1 MTVSLRDVAARARV
15 SAKTV
20 SNVVN
25 GRDDEVGPGTR
36 ARVQAVLDE
45 LNYRPNHSA
54 RSLRS
59 GRSGIIALAL
69 PHLDVPYF
77 AELAGN
83 VVRVAEQ
90 RGYLVLIDQ
99 TEGLPARERV
109 VLDGIRPHLVDGVV
123 FSPLAVDRAAV
134 ANRGDD
140 TPIVLLGEAVLDG
153 PADHVGI
160 DNVAVGR
167 LATEHLLSSG
177 RRRIAALGVQP
188 GASNGTADLRERGYR
203 EALLAAGVALDETL
217 LVGAEEY
224 NRRAG
229 AAAMGRLL
237 ASGAEP
243 DAVFCFND
251 LLAHGALRT
260 LLTSGRSVPGD
271 VAVVGVDDIEEDR
284 YSTPSLSS
292 VAPDKLTL
300 AQLAVEAVIDRID
313 GGTGVARDLLAPVE
327 VVIRESSAPVTD
339 QATGKVPDRATAVS
353 ARRTRRPRTAS
364 AR

>member
-1 MTVSLRDVAARARV
+1 MTVSLRDVAVRAKV

-25 GRDDEVGPGTR
+25 GRHDEVGETTR

-83 VVRVAEQ
+83 VVRIAER

-109 VLDGIRPHLVDGVV
+109 VLDGIRPHLVDGVLI
-123 FSPLAVDRAAV
+123 SPLSVDRVTIAA
-134 ANRGDD
+134 RTDG
-140 TPIVLLGEAVLDG
+140 TPLVTLGEAVLDG
-153 PADHVGI
+153 PTDHVGV
-160 DNVAVGR
+160 DNVEVGR
-167 LATEHLLSSG
+167 VATAHLLASG
-177 RRRIAALGVQP
+177 RSRIAALGLQP
-188 GASNGTADLRERGYR
+188 GASNGTAALRERGYR
-203 EALLAAGVALDETL
+203 EALEAAGVVVDERL
-217 LVGAEEY
+217 LVTADEY
-224 NRRAG
+224 NRTG
-229 AAAMGRLL
+229 GSLAAERLL
-237 ASGAEP
+237 AGGADV

-260 LLTSGRSVPGD
+260 LLAAGVRVPDD
-271 VAVVGVDDIEEDR
+271 VALIGVDDIEENR
-284 YSTPSLSS
+284 FTTPSLSS
-292 VAPDKLTL
+292 VAPDKDRI
-300 AQLAVEAVIDRID
+300 AALAVDALIDRIE
-313 GGTGVARDLLAPVE
+313 GRGNGSRNLLAPVA
-327 VVIRESSAPVTD
+327 VVARESTA
-339 QATGKVPDRATAVS
+339 RA
-353 ARRTRRPRTAS
+353 
-364 AR
+364 